1 MIRAILASLWLLLSA
16 CARPATPSWAA
27 PVPPV
32 HPLILISVDGMRAD
46 YLTRGHTP
54 TLAMLAA
61 QGVTSSAMRPS
72 FPSLTYP
79 NHYTL
84 VTGLRPDR
92 HGIVDNRM
100 IDPGLGRFDMAIR
113 SAVEDARWWNAGE
126 PIWITAERAGLPTA
140 TLFWPGSEA
149 AIRGLRPRRWLRFDG
164 TMSNA
169 DRVARLLNWFD
180 ERPRPAFAT
189 LYFDSIDHAGHDFGP
204 DSPQLN
210 AALADVDR
218 HIAALLAGL
227 QARDIRANIILV
239 ADHGMAPVSNDRRI
253 FLDQLVNPA
262 QVQLVAEGAVA
273 SLTPRPGQGA
283 AVRAALLQPAAHM
296 ACHAKADLPARLHH
310 GRHQRVPDILCIAD
324 PGWTIWMHRPEP
336 DPPLKPLAGMHGY
349 DPADPDMAAA
359 FLAAGPAFR
368 PGVVLPPF
376 DNVDLH
382 PLLLRLLGLPPM
394 ATDGDPATLAP
405 ALR

>member
-1 MIRAILASLWLLLSA
+1 MMIRAILASLLLLLSA
-16 CARPATPSWAA
+16 CARPATPSRAA

-100 IDPGLGRFDMAIR
+100 IDPGLGTFDLAIR

-169 DRVARLLNWFD
+169 DRVARLLSWFE

-227 QARDIRANIILV
+227 QARGIRANIILV

-296 ACHAKADLPARLHH
+296 ALSLIH
-310 GRHQRVPDILCIAD
+310 I
-324 PGWTIWMHRPEP
+324 
-336 DPPLKPLAGMHGY
+336 
-349 DPADPDMAAA
+349 
-359 FLAAGPAFR
+359 
-368 PGVVLPPF
+368 
-376 DNVDLH
+376 
-382 PLLLRLLGLPPM
+382 
-394 ATDGDPATLAP
+394 
-405 ALR
+405 